1 MHYPPRINLVFPIPL
16 TKECLW
22 KVLTTASDSQ
32 HSPLQ
37 CGLNCI
43 WTIGQEVEWVAAPD
57 TDGNPTPGIRR
68 KLLHCSPNE
77 CMRIKIFHENL
88 GNKYY
93 SEIHYKI
100 IPTTRGVLLN
110 IKQGDFSH
118 FPAAEQMFKACLK
131 EWENSQDDL
140 IKTCLMETH
149 T

>member
-1 MHYPPRINLVFPIPL
+1 MHYTLWINLVFPLPV
-16 TKECLW
+16 TKEYLW

-32 HSPLQ
+32 HPQLQ

-43 WTIGQEVEWVAAPD
+43 WTIGQEVECVALD
-57 TDGNPTPGIRR
+57 TDGNPTPRIRR
-68 KLLHCSPNE
+68 ELLYCSPNE

-93 SEIHYKI
+93 SEVHYKI
-100 IPTTRGVLLN
+100 TPTTQGVLLN

-118 FPAAEQMFKACLK
+118 FPAAEKMFKACLK

-140 IKTCLMETH
+140 IKTCLIRAH